1 MRTTKK
7 LLLVDDSTVMR
18 AILRGALSRAGLD
31 VDEILE
37 ASNAEETLERLS
49 AHHDV
54 AVVLSDVDMPGVDV
68 VDLVRAIRARATA
81 GELPVVVLASESKR
95 ALALAA
101 VAAGANGWIDKPPSR
116 DAIRAGLAAYCA
128 PA

>member
-18 AILRGALSRAGLD
+18 AILRRALAGADLAIG
-31 VDEILE
+31 EILE

-54 AVVLSDVDMPGVDV
+54 ALVLSDVDMPGLDV
-68 VDLVRAIRARATA
+68 VDLVRAIRERATA

-95 ALALAA
+95 ALALDA
-101 VAAGANGWIDKPPSR
+101 VAAGANGWIGKPPSR
-116 DAIRAGLAAYCA
+116 DAIRDGLESYCGTA
-128 PA
+128 